1 MGLLLTG
8 NADDTVF
15 NFNNVEE
22 LLIGGGGDVLKL
34 VGFPLIFLDDNGFI
48 V

>member
-34 VGFPLIFLDDNGFI
+34 VGFPLIFLDDNDLI
-48 V
+48 L

>member
-22 LLIGGGGDVLKL
+22 LLIGGGGDVLTL
-34 VGFPLIFLDDNGFI
+34 VGFPLIFLDDNDFI

>member
-15 NFNNVEE
+15 NFNYVEE
-22 LLIGGGGDVLKL
+22 LLIGGGGDVLPL
-34 VGFPLIFLDDNGFI
+34 VGFPLIFLDDNDFI